1 VKLTI
6 LGCSGSVPGPDAPAP
21 CYLVEADGF
30 RLVLDLGNGALA
42 ALQARMSAFDI
53 DALAFSHLHPDH
65 CADFSALAVL
75 RRYHPQPPYRPD
87 ERRLAVYGPA
97 QAPGRF
103 AAAYAPNEGERLT
116 TDFSDV
122 FDFHPLACQTSQ
134 IGPFTVTSAPVTHPC
149 EAYGFRIEHDGK
161 SLAYSGD
168 TAPCAAL
175 DQLAAGVDLL
185 LAEATWTDL
194 PTRPADMH
202 MSGRQAGQTARRAG
216 VGRLMLTHIAP
227 WTDPRVVLAE
237 ARDEFDG
244 AVLLAEQGAEY
255 EI

>member
-6 LGCSGSVPGPDAPAP
+6 LGCAGSVPGPDAPAP

-75 RRYHPQPPYRPD
+75 RQYHPTPPFPAT
-87 ERRLAVYGPA
+87 ERRLPVHGPSDTA
-97 QAPGRF
+97 RRF
-103 AAAYAPNEGERLT
+103 AAQYAPNERERLD
-116 TDFSDV
+116 TDFSRV
-122 FDFHPLACQTSQ
+122 FDFLPLTGETVQ
-134 IGPFTVTSAPVTHPC
+134 IGPLKVTSALVLHPC
-149 EAYGFRIEHDGK
+149 EAYGFRIEHDGR
-161 SLAYSGD
+161 SLVYSGD
-168 TAPCAAL
+168 TAACPAL
-175 DQLAAGVDLL
+175 DALSSGADLL

-202 MSGRQAGQTARRAG
+202 MSGRQAGQTACRAG

-227 WTDPRVVLAE
+227 WTDPQVVLAE
-237 ARDEFDG
+237 ARGEFDG
-244 AVLLAEQGAEY
+244 EVLLAEQGRVY
-255 EI
+255 EV

>member
-6 LGCSGSVPGPDAPAP
+6 LGCAGSVPGPDAPAP

-75 RRYHPQPPYRPD
+75 RQYHPDPPYSPT
-87 ERRLAVYGPA
+87 ERRLPVHGPA
-97 QAPGRF
+97 DMGRRF
-103 AAAYAPNEGERLT
+103 AAQYAPNIAERFS
-116 TDFSDV
+116 TDFSHV
-122 FDFHPLACQTSQ
+122 FDFHRLAGETVQ
-134 IGPFTVTSAPVTHPC
+134 IGPLKVTAAQVVHPC
-149 EAYGFRIEHDGK
+149 EAYGFRIEHDGR
-161 SLAYSGD
+161 SLVYSGD
-168 TAPCAAL
+168 TAACPAL
-175 DQLAAGVDLL
+175 DALSSGADLL

-202 MSGRQAGQTARRAG
+202 MSGRQAGQTACRAG

-227 WTDPRVVLAE
+227 WTDPQVVLAE
-237 ARDEFDG
+237 ARGEFDG
-244 AVLLAEQGAEY
+244 EVLLAVQGRSY
-255 EI
+255 EV